1 MTVSAVSA
9 CILGRPSFS
18 VWCNDSHASNPC
30 PCLSGLA
37 LMPLPLFLLLP
48 VCLSVT
54 QFLPLPF
61 FLSASCYSV
70 SAFVFLPQCPCFSG
84 LTLVPHAFIP
94 ALLFSPSA
102 FLLLSLCLSAST
114 FLNLPLCLCLYSC
127 LFIFYL
133 WHLCSAFNCYSVS
146 AFAFLPL
153 VFLLLFLPLPFCL
166 YLL

>member
-1 MTVSAVSA
+1 MRQKNK
-9 CILGRPSFS
+9 GRNGVTRGTEEERQRHFASQHLSFWTFPCAS
-18 VWCNDSHASNPC
+18 V
-30 PCLSGLA
+30 
-37 LMPLPLFLLLP
+37 
-48 VCLSVT
+48 
-54 QFLPLPF
+54 
-61 FLSASCYSV
+61 
-70 SAFVFLPQCPCFSG
+70 
-84 LTLVPHAFIP
+84 FIP
-94 ALLFSPSA
+94 ALLFSTSA

-166 YLL
+166 YLLGLSLVPLPLFPLFLFPTTAFNCYQLSF